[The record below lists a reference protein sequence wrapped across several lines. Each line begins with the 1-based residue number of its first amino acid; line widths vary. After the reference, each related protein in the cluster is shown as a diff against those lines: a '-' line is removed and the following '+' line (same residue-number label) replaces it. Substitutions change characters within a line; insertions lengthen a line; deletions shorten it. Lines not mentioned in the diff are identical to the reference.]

1 LSQAATD
8 GDVPAGVQVKS
19 LKDVAASSGLPA
31 SFVEPWPFPA
41 TAVQAYPPNANEGNP
56 SMAPANPADPE
67 QISKPK
73 AAPGPG
79 K

>member
-1 LSQAATD
+1 
-8 GDVPAGVQVKS
+8 VQVKS
-19 LKDVAASSGLPA
+19 LKDVAAASGLPA
-31 SFVEPWPFPA
+31 SFAEPWPFPA

-67 QISKPK
+67 QLKK
-73 AAPGPG
+73 AKEAPGTV